1 MREEVAQDREFKLRV
16 REAMGKWEEI
26 RREGLPIMSWWE
38 LIVKP
43 GVKKIAMDRSKE
55 INKDK
60 RGVLNLL
67 QLRQAYLIKKIQNT
81 RL

>member
-1 MREEVAQDREFKLRV
+1 MGGNSEGGVANHVL
-16 REAMGKWEEI
+16 
-26 RREGLPIMSWWE
+26 WE

-67 QLRQAYLIKKIQNT
+67 LLRQAYLIKKIQNT